1 MEQLLYDMKELRG
14 MKKMNKT
21 KLIAIIGRS
30 ASGKDYLFRHAL
42 KNNPSLNPVIHYTTR
57 PRRDGEV
64 DGRDYFFVTETE
76 FQRKEDNYEFFSITS
91 FRDWRYGVDSNSFDS
106 NKINIGIFNPFEISQ
121 LYGFFRDKFHITIIE
136 TQADEQTRYQRSL
149 ERLKPFDEEGLQ
161 EMCRRNLADR
171 EDFESIK
178 DIPRYTL
185 DTTDYFSSVYHE
197 GFMDALVRLLAE
209 YD

>member
-1 MEQLLYDMKELRG
+1 
-14 MKKMNKT
+14 MNKI

-30 ASGKDYLFRHAL
+30 ASGKDHLFRHAL

-106 NKINIGIFNPFEISQ
+106 NKVNIGIFNPFEISQ
-121 LYGFFRDKFHITIIE
+121 LYGFFKDKFQLIIIE
-136 TQADEQTRYQRSL
+136 TQAEEQARYNRSL
-149 ERLKPFDEEGLQ
+149 ERLSPFDEEGLK
-161 EMCRRNLADR
+161 ELCRRNLADE
-171 EDFESIK
+171 EDFKSIK
-178 DIPRYTL
+178 DIPRFVLSTTTL
-185 DTTDYFSSVYHE
+185 YSSAYNQ
-197 GFMDALVRLLAE
+197 GFMNAIVRLLAE

>member
-1 MEQLLYDMKELRG
+1 MSKI
-14 MKKMNKT
+14 

-30 ASGKDYLFRHAL
+30 ASGKDFLFRHTL

-91 FRDWRYGVDSNSFDS
+91 FRDWRYGVDSNSFDPA
-106 NKINIGIFNPFEISQ
+106 KVNIGIFNPFEISQ
-121 LYGFFRDKFHITIIE
+121 LYGFFKDKFQLIIIE
-136 TQADEQTRYQRSL
+136 TQAEEQARYNRSL
-149 ERLKPFDEEGLQ
+149 ERLNPFDEEGLK
-161 EMCRRNLADR
+161 ELCRRNLADE
-171 EDFESIK
+171 EDFKSIK
-178 DIPRYTL
+178 DIPRFVLSTTTL
-185 DTTDYFSSVYHE
+185 YSSAYNQ
-197 GFMDALVRLLAE
+197 GFMNAVVRLLAE

>member
-1 MEQLLYDMKELRG
+1 
-14 MKKMNKT
+14 MNKI

-30 ASGKDYLFRHAL
+30 ASGKDHLFRHAL

-91 FRDWRYGVDSNSFDS
+91 FRDWRYGVDSNSFDP
-106 NKINIGIFNPFEISQ
+106 NKVNIGIFNPFEISQ
-121 LYGFFRDKFHITIIE
+121 LHGFFKDKFQLIIIE
-136 TQADEQTRYQRSL
+136 TQAEEQARYNRSL
-149 ERLKPFDEEGLQ
+149 ERLSPFDEEGLK
-161 EMCRRNLADR
+161 ELCRRNLADK
-171 EDFESIK
+171 EDFKSIK
-178 DIPRYTL
+178 DIPRFVLSTTTL
-185 DTTDYFSSVYHE
+185 YSSAYNQ
-197 GFMDALVRLLAE
+197 GFMNAVVRLLAE

>member
-1 MEQLLYDMKELRG
+1 
-14 MKKMNKT
+14 MNKI

-30 ASGKDYLFRHAL
+30 ASGKDHLFRHAL

-91 FRDWRYGVDSNSFDS
+91 FRDWRYGVDSNSFDP
-106 NKINIGIFNPFEISQ
+106 NKVNIGIFNPFEISQ
-121 LYGFFRDKFHITIIE
+121 LHGFFKDKFQLIIIE
-136 TQADEQTRYQRSL
+136 TQAEEQARYNRSL
-149 ERLKPFDEEGLQ
+149 ERLSPFDEEGLK
-161 EMCRRNLADR
+161 ELCRRNLADE
-171 EDFESIK
+171 EDFKSIK
-178 DIPRYTL
+178 DIPRFVLSTTTL
-185 DTTDYFSSVYHE
+185 YSSAYNQ
-197 GFMDALVRLLAE
+197 GFMNAIVRLLAE

>member
-1 MEQLLYDMKELRG
+1 
-14 MKKMNKT
+14 MNKI

-30 ASGKDYLFRHAL
+30 ASGKDYLFRHTL

-64 DGRDYFFVTETE
+64 DGKDYFFVTETE

-91 FRDWRYGVDSNSFDS
+91 FRDWRYGIDSNSFDP

-121 LYGFFRDKFHITIIE
+121 LYGFFKDKFQLIIIE

-161 EMCRRNLADR
+161 EMCRRNLADK

-178 DIPRYTL
+178 DIPRHTL
-185 DTTDYFSSVYHE
+185 NTTDYFSGIYHE
-197 GFMDALVRLLAE
+197 GFMDAMVRFLAE